1 MRDMLSQL
9 LVEAAAADDRFIVLS
24 GDHGYALFDGLRA
37 GYGSQFVNVGVAEQ
51 NMIGVAAGLAK
62 VGFRPCVYGLAAFVP
77 IRVLEQIKLDLCHA
91 KAPVI
96 LLGDGAGLV
105 YSTLGVS
112 HQCGE
117 DVACLRPLPAIAIY
131 SPCDKFE
138 LQACWAEARRADHPS
153 YIRIGKADRPT
164 VHDAAIADT
173 EPQWTNRRDAHNHER
188 LIVAAGSMTSI
199 STAIARTHGVPCL
212 SVPRIKPLPPSLMAA
227 VQSHRQTIVVE
238 EHARAGGLFSALA
251 EELASAESLS
261 GRPHLAHLGL
271 SGQFTSTA
279 GSHEH
284 ALSEHGLD
292 DAAVNRSLTAW
303 ITARPGQMS

>member
-1 MRDMLSQL
+1 MRDTLSQL

-24 GDHGYALFDGLRA
+24 GDHGYALFDSLRV
-37 GYGSQFVNVGVAEQ
+37 GHGSQFVNVGVAEQ
-51 NMIGVAAGLAK
+51 NMIGIAAGLAK

-131 SPCDKFE
+131 SPCDGIE
-138 LQACWAEARRADHPS
+138 LQACWAEARRADHPC

-164 VHDAAIADT
+164 VHDVAIGDT
-173 EPQWTNRRDAHNHER
+173 EPRWTNQRDSHKQQR
-188 LIVAAGSMTSI
+188 LIVTTGSMTGI
-199 STAIARTHGVPCL
+199 ATVLARTHGVPCL
-212 SVPRIKPLPPSLMAA
+212 SVPRIKPLPPSLVAA
-227 VQSHRQTIVVE
+227 IQSHRQTLVVE
-238 EHARAGGLFSALA
+238 EHARAGGLFGALA
-251 EELASAESLS
+251 EELASAESPPCRS
-261 GRPHLAHLGL
+261 RLAHLGL
-271 SGQFTSTA
+271 TSQFTSTA
-279 GSHEH
+279 GSYEH

-292 DAAVNRSLTAW
+292 DAAVNRSVAAW
-303 ITARPGQMS
+303 ITASPGQMS